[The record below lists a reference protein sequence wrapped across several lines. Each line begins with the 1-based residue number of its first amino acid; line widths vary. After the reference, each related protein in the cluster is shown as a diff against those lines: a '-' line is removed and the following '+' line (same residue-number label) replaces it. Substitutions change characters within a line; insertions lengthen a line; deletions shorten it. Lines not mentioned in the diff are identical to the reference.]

1 MFLYSFRAGQ
11 LVAALALAPVF
22 LIPTLAPAQTA
33 PPPVPKNIILIL
45 TDDQDQLLGSPT
57 TMPYL
62 NSLLVANGTTF
73 ANSFV
78 PLSLCCPSRSSILRG
93 QYPHNTQ
100 ILSNGPPLGGFQK
113 FHDDGLESA
122 TIGTALKTAN
132 YRTGFMGKYLNG
144 YPGSLGQTYY
154 PTGWDQ
160 WVSPVDGSPYS
171 EYNYYLNENGV
182 VTFHA
187 HTPADYLTDVL
198 RQKAVDFVSQPTPV
212 NQPFF
217 LYLAPYAPHKPAT
230 PARRHKDLFQD
241 VQAPRTASFNE
252 PDVSD
257 KPSYIRNLCPLDAD
271 EIANIDDLYRDR
283 LRSLQAVDE
292 MIAAVVQALATAGK
306 LADTYIF
313 FTSDNGFHL
322 GQHRLNPGKYTPY
335 ETDIRVPLVVR
346 GPNVQSGV
354 STDSFAINID
364 LAATFFAIAGA
375 IPGWTVDGRS
385 LLPILQGSPVTSW
398 RRNAFVEQA
407 TVSAASPAAPTDD
420 TTLEPPDTPPDAT
433 PAPTTPGFKEVRTAT
448 YELVQYDTGEKE
460 LYRVGSD
467 PDNTCNVA
475 AWATANAPGFV
486 NALTSL
492 LTSFGTCAGA
502 SCRAVENFAAPAFP
516 PGVPTCD
523 HNPVPCP

>member
-1 MFLYSFRAGQ
+1 MSQRSFRAKR
-11 LVAALALAPVF
+11 LAAALASAF
-22 LIPTLAPAQTA
+22 LFPALVPAQS
-33 PPPVPKNIILIL
+33 PPPAVPKNIILIL
-45 TDDQDQLLGSPT
+45 TDDQDQLLGSVP

-62 NSLLVANGTTF
+62 NSLLVAHGTTVN
-73 ANSFV
+73 NSFV

-100 ILSNGPPLGGFQK
+100 ILFNGPPLGGFQK
-113 FHDDGLESA
+113 FHDDGLENA
-122 TIGTALKTAN
+122 TIGTALQATG

-144 YPGSLGQTYY
+144 YPGSLGRTYV
-154 PTGWDQ
+154 PPGWTD
-160 WVSPVDGSPYS
+160 WVSPSAGNPYS

-182 VTFHA
+182 VTFHGN
-187 HTPADYLTDVL
+187 TPADYLTDVL
-198 RQKAVDFVSQPTPV
+198 RQKAVAFVTQPTPQ
-212 NQPFF
+212 NSPFF
-217 LYLAPYAPHKPAT
+217 LYLAPYAPHQPAT
-230 PARRHKDLFQD
+230 PAQRHMNLFND
-241 VQAPRTASFNE
+241 AQAPRTASFNE

-257 KPSYIRNLCPLDAD
+257 KPAYIRNLCPLDAT
-271 EIANIDDLYRDR
+271 EIANIDDLYRNR

-292 MIAAVVQALATAGK
+292 MIAALVQALATAGK

-313 FTSDNGFHL
+313 FTADNGFHL

-335 ETDIRVPLVVR
+335 ETDIRVPLIVR

-364 LAATFFAIAGA
+364 LAPTFFAIAGA
-375 IPGWTVDGRS
+375 TPGWTVDGRS
-385 LLPILQGSPVTSW
+385 LLPILQPPIAVPW
-398 RRNAFVEQA
+398 RQNAFVEQA
-407 TVSAASPAAPTDD
+407 TVSPPAPAAPDDD
-420 TTLEPPDTPPDAT
+420 TTLEPPDTLPGAT

-448 YELVQYDTGEKE
+448 YEFVQYDTGEKE
-460 LYRVGSD
+460 LYRVGFD

-475 AWATANAPGFV
+475 AWASANAPGFV
-486 NALTSL
+486 NTLTSL
-492 LTSFGTCAGA
+492 LTSFSTCAGA